1 MGYRK
6 RKMEKEKKA
15 IDSLTIMTNI
25 VLPNETNQL
34 RNLFGGE
41 LLSRMDRCASIS
53 ASRHCERRVV
63 TASVNHVSFNHPI
76 PEGGIVVLESKVSRA
91 FSTSMEIYV
100 DVWLDDPIRQTKIHT
115 NEGIYTFV
123 AVDEFN
129 KPVPVPAVVPESE
142 QEMQRYDAAL
152 RRKELSLILSGRMKA
167 TDSVELKRL
176 FAGEI

>member
-1 MGYRK
+1 MVK
-6 RKMEKEKKA
+6 SKEA
-15 IDSLTIMTNI
+15 SASFTVMTNI
-25 VLPNETNQL
+25 VLPNETNSL

-100 DVWLDDPIRQTKIHT
+100 DVWLDDPISQKKIHT

-123 AVDEFN
+123 AVDEYN
-129 KPVPVPAVVPESE
+129 KPVPIPQMEPETELEIS
-142 QEMQRYDAAL
+142 RFDAAL
-152 RRKELSLILSGRMKA
+152 RRKELSLILSGRMKPQ
-167 TDSVELKRL
+167 DSVELKKL
-176 FAGEI
+176 FSQP

>member
-1 MGYRK
+1 MAK
-6 RKMEKEKKA
+6 IKTA
-15 IDSLTIMTNI
+15 SDSLTIMTNI
-25 VLPNETNQL
+25 VLPNETNSL

-41 LLSRMDRCASIS
+41 LLAKMDRCASIS
-53 ASRHCERRVV
+53 AARHCERRVV

-100 DVWLDDPIRQTKIHT
+100 DVWLDDPIAGKKIHT

-129 KPVPVPAVVPESE
+129 KPVPIPQMEPETDLE
-142 QEMQRYDAAL
+142 IERFKAAF
-152 RRKELSLILSGRMKA
+152 RRRELSLILSGRMKPQE
-167 TDSVELKRL
+167 SVELKKL
-176 FAGEI
+176 FCQ

>member
-1 MGYRK
+1 
-6 RKMEKEKKA
+6 MEKTKKA
-15 IDSLTIMTNI
+15 SESLTVMTNI
-25 VLPNETNQL
+25 VLPNETNSL

-41 LLSRMDRCASIS
+41 LLAKMDRCSSIS
-53 ASRHCERRVV
+53 AARHCERRVV

-100 DVWLDDPIRQTKIHT
+100 DVWLDDPINQTKTHT

-129 KPVPVPAVVPESE
+129 RPIPIPKIEPETE
-142 QEMQRYDAAL
+142 EEKLRFDAAL
-152 RRKELSLILSGRMKA
+152 RRKELSLILSGRMKP
-167 TDSVELKRL
+167 SESIELKKL
-176 FAGEI
+176 FSE

>member
-1 MGYRK
+1 MK
-6 RKMEKEKKA
+6 SKKA
-15 IDSLTIMTNI
+15 IESLTIMTNI
-25 VLPNETNQL
+25 VLPNETNSL

-41 LLSRMDRCASIS
+41 LLAKMDRCASIS
-53 ASRHCERRVV
+53 AARHCERRVV

-100 DVWLDDPIRQTKIHT
+100 DVWLDDPIAGEKIHT

-129 KPVPVPAVVPESE
+129 RPIPIPQMEPESE
-142 QEMQRYDAAL
+142 LEIVRYDAAQ
-152 RRKELSLILSGRMKA
+152 RRKELSLILSGRMKPQE
-167 TDSVELKRL
+167 SVELKKL
-176 FAGEI
+176 FCGNHN

>member
-1 MGYRK
+1 MK
-6 RKMEKEKKA
+6 KSKKA
-15 IDSLTIMTNI
+15 SESLTIMTNI
-25 VLPNETNQL
+25 VLPNETNSL

-41 LLSRMDRCASIS
+41 LLARMDRCASIS

-76 PEGGIVVLESKVSRA
+76 PEGGVVVLESKVSRA

-100 DVWLDDPIRQTKIHT
+100 DVWLDDPIAQKKIHT

-129 KPVPVPAVVPESE
+129 KPVPIPDMEPETE
-142 QEMQRYDAAL
+142 VEIERFNAAL

-167 TDSVELKRL
+167 ADSVELKKL
-176 FAGEI
+176 FGGL